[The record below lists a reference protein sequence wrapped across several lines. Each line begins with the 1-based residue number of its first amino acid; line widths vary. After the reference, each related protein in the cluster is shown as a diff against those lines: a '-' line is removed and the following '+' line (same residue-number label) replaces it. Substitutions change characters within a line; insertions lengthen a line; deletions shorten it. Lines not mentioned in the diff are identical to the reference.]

1 MNMEN
6 NLLIIGSV
14 TDILNVTYVG
24 SIAYQIQFKKKK
36 MKTKGFKACLF
47 AIWCNAFLFYQGFI
61 NINLGL
67 IYFTLLAQYF
77 YFLPDDLDD
86 SNEVAQ
92 KSLNKKNIFSDPDE
106 NI

>member
-6 NLLIIGSV
+6 NLLIIGAV
-14 TDILNVTYVG
+14 TDILNVIYVG

-61 NINLGL
+61 KINLGL

-86 SNEVAQ
+86 SNEVAL
-92 KSLNKKNIFSDPDE
+92 KSQNKKNIFSDPDE